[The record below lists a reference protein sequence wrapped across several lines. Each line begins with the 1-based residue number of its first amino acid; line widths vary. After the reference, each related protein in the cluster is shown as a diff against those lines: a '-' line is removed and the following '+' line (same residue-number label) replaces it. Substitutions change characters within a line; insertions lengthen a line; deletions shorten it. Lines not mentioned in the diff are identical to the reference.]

1 MLTKWNWPPLGLLFF
16 NQHWRTDQMKK
27 LAPAALVIIGALSLT
42 ACTTTQKTVTG
53 AAVGGAAGAAVG
65 GAVGG
70 YGGAIVGGAAGAAG
84 GAAIANS
91 N

>member
-1 MLTKWNWPPLGLLFF
+1 
-16 NQHWRTDQMKK
+16 MKK
-27 LAPAALVIIGALSLT
+27 LAPIALVLISALSIT
-42 ACTTTQKTVTG
+42 ACTTTQRTITG

-70 YGGAIVGGAAGAAG
+70 YGGAIIGGAGGAAA
-84 GAAIANS
+84 GAAIAN